1 MDRSLVYSSGFSNYL
16 ARTGARYIC
25 PRPPSAQSLSFWE
38 CDFHL
43 IKSNFLASRLTDL
56 TLPIRLKVFW
66 KRSVGMTRQTCVIS
80 MSATQH
86 PPSTSRMMI
95 NYFLIN
101 FLLYRSTDVCASE
114 YQTTGGGPLLRFH

>member
-86 PPSTSRMMI
+86 PPQQFA
-95 NYFLIN
+95 NDDQLFLDKFSFVSI
-101 FLLYRSTDVCASE
+101 D
-114 YQTTGGGPLLRFH
+114 